1 MIPSSI
7 IRNELTDQE
16 SITIDKKEKAN
27 KNVSKSSISE
37 RSKSG
42 TSKKQSKV
50 ERTQISL
57 SKEQT
62 MVNDLC
68 LLADAYLIPI
78 EEDYARESLLARFN
92 VREFP
97 TLVLI
102 DQGANVISTD
112 AITDIKKFTKPQ
124 LIKEW
129 NDSYKKFNK

>member
-7 IRNELTDQE
+7 IRNEITDQE
-16 SITIDKKEKAN
+16 SITIEKKD

-37 RSKSG
+37 KSKSG
-42 TSKKQSKV
+42 TSKKHSKV

-78 EEDYARESLLARFN
+78 EEDYARESLLTRFN

-102 DQGANVISTD
+102 D
-112 AITDIKKFTKPQ
+112 
-124 LIKEW
+124 
-129 NDSYKKFNK
+129 